1 MRLMNSGAKCL
12 GALFLCFSASFTVV
26 ASETLSMQE
35 GTDLAKRSACL
46 ACHQVDA
53 KRVGPSF
60 KQIAARYAD
69 SSDAMGHLVESI
81 RNGGRGKWGAVPMP
95 AQRHVNEEN
104 TKALAQWI
112 LSMKP

>member
-1 MRLMNSGAKCL
+1 MHSMSKYA
-12 GALFLCFSASFTVV
+12 VV
-26 ASETLSMQE
+26 LIVGSLAGFAVMAGETLSMQE

-46 ACHQVDA
+46 ACHQVDV

-69 SSDAMGHLVESI
+69 NSDAIDQLVDSI

-95 AQRHVNEEN
+95 AQRQVNEEN